1 LAENAQS
8 LAYLKEC
15 FMKRVMIFIDGS
27 NFYHGLK
34 ANLGKTSIDFAK
46 FSELLCGQ
54 EREHIRSYY
63 YNVPLH
69 REDDNGRYKKQQ
81 NFLEQL
87 YETPLLTVTLGRLE
101 RRGATYVEKGIDVNI
116 AVDMLSLAFSDCYDV
131 GILVSGDADYVK
143 MVEEVKRLGKH
154 VEVAYFA
161 VGQSFHLR
169 NVADRMVILTEETLR
184 ECWVY

>member
-1 LAENAQS
+1 
-8 LAYLKEC
+8 
-15 FMKRVMIFIDGS
+15 MKRVMVFIDGS
-27 NFYHGLK
+27 NFYHGLR
-34 ANLGKTSIDFAK
+34 ANVGKTSVDFAK
-46 FSELLCGQ
+46 FSKMVCGPD
-54 EREHIRSYY
+54 RDLIRTYY
-63 YNVPLH
+63 YNVPLNK
-69 REDDNGRYKKQQ
+69 EDDGERYKKQQ

-87 YETPLLTVTLGRLE
+87 YETPLLTVSLGRLE

-116 AVDMLSLAFSDCYDV
+116 AVDMLTLAFYNSYDV

-169 NVADRMVILTEETLR
+169 NVADKMIVLDDNLLKD
-184 ECWVY
+184 CWVY

>member
-1 LAENAQS
+1 
-8 LAYLKEC
+8 
-15 FMKRVMIFIDGS
+15 MKRVMIFIDGS
-27 NFYHGLK
+27 NFYHGLR
-34 ANLGKTSIDFAK
+34 ANVGKTSIDFAK
-46 FSELLCGQ
+46 FSKLLCGPD
-54 EREHIRSYY
+54 RELIRTYY
-63 YNVPLH
+63 YNVPLNK
-69 REDDNGRYKKQQ
+69 DDDVDRYKKQQ

-101 RRGATYVEKGIDVNI
+101 RRGSTYVEKGIDVHI
-116 AVDMLSLAFSDCYDV
+116 AVDMLSLAYCNCYDV

-169 NVADRMVILTEETLR
+169 NVADRMIVLTEESLR